1 MARTYIDSDEAK
13 IESAGLGKVNLTFFD
28 GRRFED
34 LEPRRLFPLS
44 GMRKYITLLDNDG
57 KEAAIIRNL
66 DTLMPQS
73 RRVVE
78 ECLNEYYLIPH
89 ITAVYDIADRKGML
103 KWTVMTDRGERS
115 FSIRNRHSDI
125 KILYDGRV
133 LIRDPDDNRYEIP
146 SIEGLDRKSRSKLK
160 GEL

>member
-1 MARTYIDSDEAK
+1 
-13 IESAGLGKVNLTFFD
+13 
-28 GRRFED
+28 
-34 LEPRRLFPLS
+34 
-44 GMRKYITLLDNDG
+44 
-57 KEAAIIRNL
+57 
-66 DTLMPQS
+66 MPQS

-89 ITAVYDIADRKGML
+89 ITAVYDITDRKGML

-133 LIRDPDDNRYEIP
+133 LIRDSDDNRYEIP